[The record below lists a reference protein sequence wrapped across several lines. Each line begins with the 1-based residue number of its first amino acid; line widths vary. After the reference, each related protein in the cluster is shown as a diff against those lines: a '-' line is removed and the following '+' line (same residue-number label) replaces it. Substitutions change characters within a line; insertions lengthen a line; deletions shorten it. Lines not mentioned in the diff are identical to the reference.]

1 VTFGAP
7 PGRDVRS
14 TLAQQRTSSGD
25 NGRSE
30 KQVASIRRM
39 AVYVD
44 KVLKG
49 ANPGELSVE
58 RVTPYELIVNL
69 NTARDIGIT
78 MPPEVLKRADSGLV
92 RRESKCSKAGRPPWK
107 FHAADFC
114 QPIAGA
120 HSPCGLSLR
129 TNSAN

>member
-1 VTFGAP
+1 
-7 PGRDVRS
+7 
-14 TLAQQRTSSGD
+14 
-25 NGRSE
+25 
-30 KQVASIRRM
+30 M

-44 KVLKG
+44 KALKG
-49 ANPGELSVE
+49 ANPGERSVE

-78 MPPEVLKRADSGLV
+78 MPPRARKDGIEVQQSR
-92 RRESKCSKAGRPPWK
+92 KAAWK